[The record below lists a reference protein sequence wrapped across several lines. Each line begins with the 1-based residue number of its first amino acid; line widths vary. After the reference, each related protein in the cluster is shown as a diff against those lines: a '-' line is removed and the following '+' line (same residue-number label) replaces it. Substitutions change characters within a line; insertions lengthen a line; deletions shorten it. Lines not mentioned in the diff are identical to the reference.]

1 MEKEVNAKKMEA
13 AKAALEKAN
22 KEAGYDVPLAFAAL
36 NTVIINA
43 QMRMDFPR
51 FERETA
57 AATIADVVVRAY
69 GGKLD
74 VNAIGTIVEAG
85 IAYGWHRA
93 MFGENPFSSG
103 RVLDQLIEFIN
114 KNEKMTIE
122 EKMTK
127 KEGMNQGYIAL
138 QNAVKK
144 TESVAKLHRAIKK

>member
-93 MFGENPFSSG
+93 IFGENPFSSG
-103 RVLDQLIEFIN
+103 RRLAAIRRRHGCPTPYGL
-114 KNEKMTIE
+114 
-122 EKMTK
+122 
-127 KEGMNQGYIAL
+127 
-138 QNAVKK
+138 
-144 TESVAKLHRAIKK
+144 RASGPHAQRRRGGLPW